1 MTQMW
6 MFAVSDWVGPTLSY
20 FTRFHDVTG
29 WNVWMRA
36 RLRQV
41 LRVVATQMHEGE
53 RERPREEQQSSS
65 NEFRLALNDI
75 KTETK

>member
-1 MTQMW
+1 MCV
-6 MFAVSDWVGPTLSY
+6 VSDWVGPTLSY
-20 FTRFHDVTG
+20 FTRFHDVTR
-29 WNVWMRA
+29 WNAWMRA